1 MGKEEIAYLYSY
13 LYIHYIMEYYS
24 DIKNNDIMPSVA
36 TCMDLE
42 IVILSAVSQKVKGK
56 YPMILLICGI

>member
-42 IVILSAVSQKVKGK
+42 IVILSAVSQKGKGK